1 MDTNMLDD
9 MERWSIRFLG
19 PDLRVPLRFGVDL
32 FEAWRSP
39 MDEAEEWYE
48 RTVLHE
54 GGPTERSD

>member
-1 MDTNMLDD
+1 MDANMLGD

-32 FEAWRSP
+32 FEVWISL

-48 RTVLHE
+48 RTVLKE
-54 GGPTERSD
+54 